1 MTARALRRSRFM
13 LLVLLIGFAS
23 AAAVYARG
31 WMTPG
36 FRNKQA
42 RPLRLALLP
51 PHADFIKSKIVM
63 TDQMLSESAALERE
77 ASLALKS
84 QLEEKG
90 YAVRLLAEAELAKNP
105 ALRQLA
111 VKVNDRF
118 GEEWSKMV
126 RYPRGVK
133 QKRHTCGE
141 DAVRLASL
149 LKVDGLAVVRII
161 AVGQTKGRATFSAI
175 MNLGSPSQTSYA
187 RLDLGVINGRQ
198 GQVEAFFSGYE
209 PSSLSQLTKKP
220 SKVMGQAS
228 ENALHR
234 YPGVNDVD
242 DVVDDEVAPAA
253 QRKGSRGDAE
263 DEAAIQDFE
272 ALLGSG
278 KSSTTKK

>member
-1 MTARALRRSRFM
+1 MTARALRRSRFV
-13 LLVLLIGFAS
+13 LLALLIGLAT
-23 AAAVYARG
+23 AAGVYAKG

-42 RPLRLALLP
+42 RPIRLALLP
-51 PHADFIKSKIVM
+51 PHAEFIKSKIVM
-63 TDQMLSESAALERE
+63 TDQMLAESAALEHE
-77 ASLALKS
+77 ASLALKTG
-84 QLEEKG
+84 LEEKG
-90 YAVRLLAEAELAKNP
+90 YAVRLLTEAELAKNS

-111 VKVNDRF
+111 VKVNDRY

-149 LKVDGLAVVRII
+149 LKVDGLAVVRIV

-175 MNLGSPSQTSYA
+175 MNLGAPSQTSYA

-198 GQVEAFFSGYE
+198 GQVEAFFAGYE
-209 PSSLSQLTKKP
+209 PSSLSQLTRKP
-220 SKVMGQAS
+220 AKVMGQAS
-228 ENALHR
+228 TTALHR
-234 YPGVNDVD
+234 YPGVNEVD
-242 DVVDDEVAPAA
+242 DVVDDEVAPAS
-253 QRKGSRGDAE
+253 QGKGGRGDAG

-272 ALLGSG
+272 ALLGG
-278 KSSTTKK
+278 KTSTAKK